1 MESEGSGEDGP
12 LCMQR
17 VGSGL
22 NPLHRPHWP
31 ACPPAKGPC
40 LPFCFPA
47 GEPWQHLDPGL
58 PQRLL
63 EEKERVL
70 AVLRETVKV
79 QAWAPSK

>member
-1 MESEGSGEDGP
+1 MESEGSREDGP
-12 LCMQR
+12 LGMQR

-31 ACPPAKGPC
+31 ARPPAKGPC

-58 PQRLL
+58 LQRLL
-63 EEKERVL
+63 EEKEWVQ